1 MNTLNKKN
9 TKSANL
15 LNVQYKILHKMFGP
29 FLDLFVNVKNQFDTV
44 GDVMGT
50 FKEKTEEAGESI
62 EKASTPLTAL
72 LKGLRMI
79 NSTMILILGVFA
91 AVGAAMYLLSTQTGE
106 GSANFEILTGVIE
119 GVKRILSSLGDGF
132 AALMAGV
139 GAVDWAAIGAVVMSV
154 LQVVFDALG
163 TILIVYLNVV
173 AIIFE
178 SIGKIVAKMN
188 EAGMFERIFG
198 AIGMVLGA
206 VAMGY
211 NIIIDAI
218 TSTGLTIDGVL
229 DAIQGAF
236 DYVIGWLF
244 SSGLIEFFVKVIEMM
259 GMVYSVIIVLYA
271 QVIAIYIRIWAVIG
285 PPLVRFVKAVFDFL
299 NPIVRII
306 TGVLGLIIDGVM
318 AFIGWLLPY
327 FSGATDTIMGYLEGP
342 LDLITSILDGASKIL
357 SVGGGI
363 LSAGADML
371 GFSDGGIAS
380 GPTSGYPVALHG
392 TEAIVPLPD
401 GRTIPVSL
409 KGDIGGG
416 GGQTNITINVSGG
429 GNAKE
434 IAKAV
439 SDEVSKVMRT
449 RSRGNGYTRGV
460 I

>member
-15 LNVQYKILHKMFGP
+15 LNLQYKALHKMFGP
-29 FLDLFVNVKNQFDTV
+29 FLDLFVNVKNNFDTV
-44 GDVMGT
+44 GEVIGKFT
-50 FKEKTEEAGESI
+50 TKTEEAGEAI
-62 EKASTPLTAL
+62 DTASKPLTSF

-79 NSTMILILGVFA
+79 SSTMILILGVFA
-91 AVGAAMYLLSTQTGE
+91 AVGAAMYLLATQAGE
-106 GSANFEILTGVIE
+106 GSANFEVLGGVID
-119 GVKRILSSLGDGF
+119 GVKRILSALSDGF

-139 GAVDWAAIGAVVMSV
+139 GAVDWAAIGAVVMPV

-163 TILIVYLNVV
+163 SILVVFLNVV
-173 AIIFE
+173 AMVIE
-178 SIGKIVAKMN
+178 SIGKIVAAMN

-198 AIGMVLGA
+198 AISMVLGA
-206 VAMGY
+206 VMVGY
-211 NIIIDAI
+211 NIIEDAI
-218 TSTGLTIDGVL
+218 TSTGLTVEGVL

-259 GMVYSVIIVLYA
+259 GTVYSVIIVLVA
-271 QVIAIYIRIWAVIG
+271 QIIALYIRIWTVIG
-285 PPLVRFVKAVFDFL
+285 PPLARFVKAVFDFL
-299 NPIVRII
+299 NPIARII

-318 AFIGWLLPY
+318 SFIGWLLPY

-342 LDLITSILDGASKIL
+342 LDLITSILDGASKVL
-357 SVGGGI
+357 SIGGGF
-363 LSAGADML
+363 LSGAADML

-392 TEAIVPLPD
+392 TEAVVPLPD